1 MTDPAPSELGEAIQ
15 EVTEKVQLLVREEIA
30 LAKAEMTEK
39 VTKLIRGIVAGAIA
53 GIFAVFGLIYL
64 LHAASWGI
72 WEILG
77 TGNGPWL
84 GFLIT
89 TLILFLLGAIGGLL
103 AFRFI
108 KKAMPPTPVMAIEEA
123 QLIRETV
130 SGSQPQHP
138 GTSVAGGA
146 ALMGAARSPE
156 EIRRSIEANRAEL
169 GMAVEKLRAE
179 VAVVTDWRGQLR
191 KNQKNVLIGAAV
203 AGFVLGG
210 GIAAMGGLLRRRR

>member
-1 MTDPAPSELGEAIQ
+1 MTEPRPSDLGEAIQ

-30 LAKAEMTEK
+30 LAKAELTEK
-39 VTKLIRGIVAGAIA
+39 VSKLIRGIVAGAIA
-53 GIFAVFGLIYL
+53 GIFALFGLIYL

-84 GFLIT
+84 GFLIV
-89 TLILFLLGAIGGLL
+89 TLILFLVGAIGGLL

-108 KKAMPPTPVMAIEEA
+108 KKAMPPTPIMAIEEA

-138 GTSVAGGA
+138 GTAVPEV
-146 ALMGAARSPE
+146 RS
-156 EIRRSIEANRAEL
+156 
-169 GMAVEKLRAE
+169 
-179 VAVVTDWRGQLR
+179 
-191 KNQKNVLIGAAV
+191 
-203 AGFVLGG
+203 
-210 GIAAMGGLLRRRR
+210 

>member
-1 MTDPAPSELGEAIQ
+1 MTDPRPSDLGDAIQ

-30 LAKAEMTEK
+30 LAKAEVTEK

-53 GIFAVFGLIYL
+53 ALFAVFGLVYL

-77 TGNGPWL
+77 VPGNSPWL
-84 GFLIT
+84 GYLIT
-89 TLILFLLGAIGGLL
+89 TLILFLLGALGALL
-103 AFRFI
+103 AFRAI

-138 GTSVAGGA
+138 GTSA
-146 ALMGAARSPE
+146 PE
-156 EIRRSIEANRAEL
+156 VRR
-169 GMAVEKLRAE
+169 
-179 VAVVTDWRGQLR
+179 
-191 KNQKNVLIGAAV
+191 
-203 AGFVLGG
+203 
-210 GIAAMGGLLRRRR
+210 

>member
-1 MTDPAPSELGEAIQ
+1 MTDPRPSDLGEAIQ

-30 LAKAEMTEK
+30 LAKAELTEK
-39 VTKLIRGIVAGAIA
+39 ISKLIRGIVAGAIA

-77 TGNGPWL
+77 VPGNSPWL
-84 GFLIT
+84 GYLIT
-89 TLILFLLGAIGGLL
+89 TLILFLLGALGALV
-103 AFRFI
+103 AFRSI

-138 GTSVAGGA
+138 GTAV
-146 ALMGAARSPE
+146 PE
-156 EIRRSIEANRAEL
+156 IKS
-169 GMAVEKLRAE
+169 
-179 VAVVTDWRGQLR
+179 
-191 KNQKNVLIGAAV
+191 
-203 AGFVLGG
+203 
-210 GIAAMGGLLRRRR
+210 

>member
-1 MTDPAPSELGEAIQ
+1 MTDQRPSDLGEAIQ

-30 LAKAEMTEK
+30 LAKAELTEK
-39 VTKLIRGIVAGAIA
+39 ISKLIRGIVAGAIA
-53 GIFAVFGLIYL
+53 GIFALFGLIYL
-64 LHAASWGI
+64 LHALSWGI

-77 TGNGPWL
+77 TGSGPWL

-103 AFRFI
+103 AFRAI

-138 GTSVAGGA
+138 GTAV
-146 ALMGAARSPE
+146 PE
-156 EIRRSIEANRAEL
+156 IKS
-169 GMAVEKLRAE
+169 
-179 VAVVTDWRGQLR
+179 
-191 KNQKNVLIGAAV
+191 
-203 AGFVLGG
+203 
-210 GIAAMGGLLRRRR
+210 